1 MIQYIKESD
10 EVLYA
15 IDEIKWLS
23 SQDINELIKLAKNNN
38 NKRVRICAHQNISN
52 NLHEMF
58 IVHLKDCY
66 VRPHFHLKKS
76 ESLYVIQGELDMV
89 LFNEIGEI
97 NKVVEMGSFESGKQF
112 YQRIDGPVPHTL
124 IIKSDYLVFHE
135 VTNGPFN
142 KKDTIFP
149 EWSSEMRTRHSDE
162 FLAKVNNFKY

>member
-15 IDEIKWLS
+15 IDEIKWFS

-76 ESLYVIQGELDMV
+76 ESLYV
-89 LFNEIGEI
+89 
-97 NKVVEMGSFESGKQF
+97 
-112 YQRIDGPVPHTL
+112 
-124 IIKSDYLVFHE
+124 
-135 VTNGPFN
+135 
-142 KKDTIFP
+142 
-149 EWSSEMRTRHSDE
+149 
-162 FLAKVNNFKY
+162 

>member
-58 IVHLKDCY
+58 IVHAKGAHIP
-66 VRPHFHLKKS
+66 VHKHVGRS
-76 ESLYVIQGELDMV
+76 ESLFVLKGKADFIEFSDDGDVSMCVTLGELT
-89 LFNEIGEI
+89 
-97 NKVVEMGSFESGKQF
+97 SGYPF
-112 YQRIDGPVPHTL
+112 YRKISSNVFHTL
-124 IIKSDYLVFHE
+124 VIKSEWFVFLE
-135 VTNGPFN
+135 VTSGPFDRRSN
-142 KKDTIFP
+142 VFAD
-149 EWSSEMRTRHSDE
+149 WSHT
-162 FLAKVNNFKY
+162 